1 MINIYIVIIEC
12 LISGDVVNT
21 MKRITPYYNH
31 LRDLLPCNDI
41 SVMEI
46 AARTLVKLANL
57 PGSKG
62 AESFEFDIKRA
73 FEWLSGDR
81 HEVSEICTSLSYH
94 CYSYFNN
101 KWNSDDSGIN
111 FIAKN
116 SFIL

>member
-1 MINIYIVIIEC
+1 
-12 LISGDVVNT
+12 

-81 HEVSEICTSLSYH
+81 HEVSSSLRIPYCIKQLAVFRLTSY
-94 CYSYFNN
+94 
-101 KWNSDDSGIN
+101 
-111 FIAKN
+111 
-116 SFIL
+116 

>member
-1 MINIYIVIIEC
+1 MARSYCFVLVLYNLEC
-12 LISGDVVNT
+12 LVSGDVINT
-21 MKRITPYYNH
+21 MKRITKYYNH
-31 LRDLLPCNDI
+31 LRDLLPCNDV

-81 HEVSEICTSLSYH
+81 HEVSKKVLTRGVFQGRIS
-94 CYSYFNN
+94 
-101 KWNSDDSGIN
+101 
-111 FIAKN
+111 
-116 SFIL
+116 